1 MAKTSSLCFLG
12 FLFVLIVLSSSGVN
26 GQCHELWDNGS
37 CEHCDTLCTEEY
49 GYLGAVTSE
58 CGDRFKA
65 GHTCICCAD
74 P

>member
-12 FLFVLIVLSSSGVN
+12 FLFVLIVLSSSRVN
-26 GQCHELWDNGS
+26 GQCHELWDNNGS
-37 CEHCDTLCTEEY
+37 CDHCDTLCREEY
-49 GYLGAVTSE
+49 GDAVISG
-58 CGDRFKA
+58 CGDRFEA

>member
-26 GQCHELWDNGS
+26 GQCQELWDNVSS
-37 CEHCDTLCTEEY
+37 CEHCDALCTEIY
-49 GYLGAVTSE
+49 GEGAVIYD

-65 GHTCICCAD
+65 GHTCVCC
-74 P
+74 PPP